1 MATLKELMAQQSQE
15 SQERIAAK
23 VEDLRII
30 VALNQ
35 LREELNISQTELA
48 AAMGVKQPTVAKIEQ
63 PDNDP
68 RLSTLKRYVTALGGE
83 VSIDVILP
91 TGMRVTFHIGFF
103 LPGMRSAAGQKPHY
117 FLRESLN
124 AANRKTIHTGSRIA
138 EVRMPSMVHIST
150 RIIARKAIQ
159 R

>member
-1 MATLKELMAQQSQE
+1 MATLKELMAQQSKE

-23 VEDLRII
+23 VEELRII

-91 TGMRVTFHIGFF
+91 TGKRVAFHF
-103 LPGMRSAAGQKPHY
+103 
-117 FLRESLN
+117 
-124 AANRKTIHTGSRIA
+124 
-138 EVRMPSMVHIST
+138 
-150 RIIARKAIQ
+150 
-159 R
+159 

>member
-15 SQERIAAK
+15 SQERITAK

-91 TGMRVTFHIGFF
+91 TGKRMAFHF
-103 LPGMRSAAGQKPHY
+103 
-117 FLRESLN
+117 
-124 AANRKTIHTGSRIA
+124 
-138 EVRMPSMVHIST
+138 
-150 RIIARKAIQ
+150 
-159 R
+159 

>member
-1 MATLKELMAQQSQE
+1 MATLKELMAQQSEE

-23 VEDLRII
+23 VEELRII

-35 LREELNISQTELA
+35 LREELNMSQTELA

-91 TGMRVTFHIGFF
+91 TGKRVSFHI
-103 LPGMRSAAGQKPHY
+103 
-117 FLRESLN
+117 
-124 AANRKTIHTGSRIA
+124 
-138 EVRMPSMVHIST
+138 
-150 RIIARKAIQ
+150 
-159 R
+159 